1 MSILS
6 TLSAPPFVV
15 LVDGFD
21 TGQGDAATLQAAIN
35 AAQTQGQGGV
45 ILLSPRTYTLTSTVV
60 LPSGTRLLGSGAPS
74 SGAAPPEI
82 PGTVIAGQV
91 VLFRASSSPAGP
103 ADSLS
108 FEAITFDGGVGNAG
122 TGSSSAGA
130 IDLIE
135 LFAVGDVRFERC
147 VFQNAG
153 GRYLYLWQAV
163 GVDIVDC
170 AFFGGGSTT
179 LPSVAIQS
187 GGAYGV
193 SQDISFRG
201 CAFND
206 YAGTALEITGAGGQN
221 FTILNGAF
229 KSLGSDLPA
238 LVLNDATGVTLGAV
252 AIVSAGTRGH
262 NLQAQLSIAD
272 STGILGALTVQ
283 HNPSRGAATF
293 LLSFVSLSGGAG
305 AIDLVLFD
313 ADSDPHTAPTLPKAV
328 SATSSVH
335 AVSIRTYAY
344 SSTASPA
351 YSYAAFALPSQ

>member
-6 TLSAPPFVV
+6 TLTAPPFVV
-15 LVDGFD
+15 PVDSFV
-21 TGQGDAATLQAAIN
+21 TGHGDAAALQAAIN
-35 AAQTQGQGGV
+35 AAQIQGQGGV
-45 ILLSPRTYTLTSTVV
+45 ILLSARTYTLTSTVV

-74 SGAAPPEI
+74 SAAAPPEI
-82 PGTVIAGQV
+82 PGTVITGPV

-108 FEAITFDGGVGNAG
+108 FEAITFDGGVGNSG
-122 TGSSSAGA
+122 GGGGSAGA
-130 IDLIE
+130 VDLIE
-135 LFAVGDVRFERC
+135 LFAVGDIRFERC
-147 VFQNAG
+147 LFQNAG

-163 GVDIVDC
+163 GVAIVDC

-179 LPSVAIQS
+179 LPSVAVQS
-187 GGAYGV
+187 GGAYGA
-193 SQDISFRG
+193 SQKISFRG

-206 YAGTALEITGAGGQN
+206 YAGTALGITGAGGQD
-221 FTILNGAF
+221 FTLLNCAF

-238 LVLNDATGVTLGAV
+238 LVLNDAAGIALSAV
-252 AIVSAGTRGH
+252 SFVSAGTRGH

-272 STGILGALTVQ
+272 STGVLGALTVQ
-283 HNPSRGAATF
+283 HNPSRGAATY

-313 ADSDPHTAPTLPKAV
+313 ADSDPHTAPTLAKAV
-328 SATSSVH
+328 AATSSVH

-344 SSTASPA
+344 SSTVTPA
-351 YSYAAFALPSQ
+351 FSYAAFALPNQ